1 VDKEEC
7 YLIRKEKRSGT
18 NMAKNKKNT
27 SIVDIAPRFL
37 GIPGMIYSAGKSA
50 YNKFKSKPDISE
62 SELES
67 ESIELKKG
75 GLVRGVRI
83 AKKGFR
89 QAKKY

>member
-1 VDKEEC
+1 MDKEEC
-7 YLIRKEKRSGT
+7 YRIRKEKRSGT

-37 GIPGMIYSAGKSA
+37 GLPGMIYSVGKSA
-50 YNKFKSKPDISE
+50 YNKFKSKPDTSE
-62 SELES
+62 SDES

-75 GLVRGVRI
+75 GLVRGVGI